1 MQDALVIT
9 FISVILLISCCAFI
23 DTAEASSRQGRTL
36 SAYNDSQNVDVTTE
50 DKKIDKPAL
59 DSPPQEEKD
68 IVRSIDFTGNHA
80 YKEKVLRQ
88 RIGFKEDDYLYSG
101 LAEEGREIIAKIYRE
116 IGFAFISVTLD
127 KEKLSKGNVVY
138 TIDEGPRV
146 KIGKVSFIG
155 NDSIKSR
162 TLRKVIKT
170 KKKKWF
176 YWPFYYNK
184 KMVAEDENKLGKLYY
199 ERGFLDRSISAKPEF
214 TDSNSAADVT
224 FIIDEGPIYR
234 VSKIVFTGN
243 KYFDEEALRSKLQLE
258 PGKVYIKRKVES
270 DVKEL
275 AKLYRERGFINVK
288 IRQEPILAEQKPKDV
303 LEVNIPVE
311 FEITEG
317 EQFRIGRIDIMSTKF
332 MPDEAVSS
340 IDISDSEFIE
350 EFIQDKAV
358 RRVLDEYGF
367 TPGQL
372 YNADIAP
379 QQKQGRGKLEEYVQ
393 RKMYAEQVNIRP
405 EGKPYKYDFNE
416 PNVLGQDVAVGIE
429 EIKTGSLQPGIGIS
443 SDSGFIGSLV
453 FDQRNFDSNDWPE
466 SFKEFITMNAFK
478 GAGQRMRISLAPG
491 TEVSVYSFDFS
502 DPYWRDKPVTFN
514 LLGSKYKRFRESYD
528 EDRLRSLVG
537 FEQRRKERW
546 RRSLSFR
553 AENVNVGSPD
563 LDAPKE
569 IRDVKGDNALFGIKF
584 GIGRD
589 MTDDEFRPSRGYT
602 FNVDYEQAAGD
613 HTFGKTGGKYIWYK
627 TVYEDLLERKTVLA
641 TKLQVSTT
649 VGDAPPFEKYYAGGS
664 YSIRGFEYRGVSTR
678 GLQFGVP
685 NPQRKD
691 PIGSDWLF
699 LANTEVTV
707 PLIGDNIAA
716 LFFVD
721 SGAIDSGTYRA
732 AAGVGIQIMIPW
744 LGQVP
749 MRLELATPIMKDDD
763 DKTQVFSFSIGGRL
777 F

>member
-1 MQDALVIT
+1 MQDVLLIVS
-9 FISVILLISCCAFI
+9 ISLMLLISGCAFM
-23 DTAEASSRQGRTL
+23 DTAETPI
-36 SAYNDSQNVDVTTE
+36 YNDLQNGKLATE
-50 DKKIDKPAL
+50 DKEIDQPAL
-59 DSPPQEEKD
+59 DNGRMNT
-68 IVRSIDFTGNHA
+68 VRTITFEGNKA
-80 YKEKVLRQ
+80 FKEKVLRQ

-101 LAEEGREIIAKIYRE
+101 LAKDGGEIIAKIYRE
-116 IGFAFISVTLD
+116 IGFAFANVTWD
-127 KEKLSKGNVVY
+127 EEKLSEGNVVY
-138 TIDEGPRV
+138 TITEHKRIRIHSVEFRSKDPNKPRELT
-146 KIGKVSFIG
+146 
-155 NDSIKSR
+155 IKPSS
-162 TLRKVIKT
+162 LKKVIKT
-170 KKKKWF
+170 KQKKWF
-176 YWPFYYNK
+176 YWPFYYTK
-184 KMVAEDENKLGKLYY
+184 KMVDEDKNKLENLYY
-199 ERGFLDRSISAKPEF
+199 ERGFLDCSISAKPDF

-234 VSKIVFTGN
+234 LSKIVVIGN
-243 KYFDEEALRSKLQLE
+243 EYFGEEALRSKLQLE
-258 PGKVYIKRKVES
+258 PGQVYIKRKVES

-275 AKLYRERGFINVK
+275 LKLYRERGFINAK

-311 FEITEG
+311 FEIAEG

-332 MPDEAVSS
+332 MPDKAVSS

-358 RRVLDEYGF
+358 RRVLNEYGF
-367 TPGQL
+367 RPGQL

-379 QQKQGRGKLEEYVQ
+379 QQGGGKLEEYVQ

-405 EGKPYKYDFNE
+405 EGKPEPYTGDFNE

-429 EIKTGSLQPGIGIS
+429 EVRTGSLQPGIGVS

-453 FDQRNFDSNDWPE
+453 FDQRNFDINDWPE
-466 SFKEFITMNAFK
+466 SFKEFIIMNAFK

-491 TEVSVYSFDFS
+491 TEVSVYSVDFS
-502 DPYWRDKPVTFN
+502 NPYWRDRPTKFD
-514 LLGSKYKRFRESYD
+514 LQGSKYKRFRESFD
-528 EDRLRSLVG
+528 EGRLRSFIG
-537 FEQRRKERW
+537 FEQRRKNRW
-546 RRSLSFR
+546 RRSVTFR
-553 AENVNVGSPD
+553 AENVNVGSID
-563 LDAPKE
+563 LDAPQE
-569 IRDVKGDNALFGIKF
+569 IRDVKGDNSLFGVEL
-584 GIGRD
+584 GIARD

-602 FNVDYEQAAGD
+602 FNIDYEQVAGD

-627 TVYEDLLERKTVLA
+627 TLYEDLLERKTVLA

-678 GLQFGVP
+678 GLQTYVT

-749 MRLELATPIMKDDD
+749 MRFELATPIMKEDDD
-763 DKTQVFSFSIGGRL
+763 EIQVFSFSIGGRL